1 MSLWS
6 TLPPDEQVLT
16 EPADEAERALAEEQ
30 DERADL
36 AAYRRARRR
45 ARTRRLA
52 TGALGL
58 VILAL
63 LWQLI
68 AVLINDPVFLPSVS
82 QTAAS
87 FAHYF
92 GQPYPAQGK
101 PLWYDALTS
110 LRRILIGFTAGTV
123 IGVALGAG
131 HVRQPGRPAR
141 DQPGHRGAQ
150 AAAPARLHPAVH
162 HLARHRRNAQGSPH
176 HDRRDP
182 DHGGHHGR
190 RARRGSR

>member
-6 TLPPDEQVLT
+6 TLSPEEQIVA
-16 EPADEAERALAEEQ
+16 ESGDEAERALTSEQ
-30 DERADL
+30 DERAAL

-52 TGALGL
+52 TGAFGL

-68 AVLINDPVFLPSVS
+68 AVLIHDPVFLPSVS

-87 FAHYF
+87 FAHYL
-92 GQPYPAQGK
+92 GRPYPAQGK

-131 HVRQPGRPAR
+131 MSASRVVRHAI
-141 DQPGHRGAQ
+141 
-150 AAAPARLHPAVH
+150 
-162 HLARHRRNAQGSPH
+162 
-176 HDRRDP
+176 DP
-182 DHGGHHGR
+182 V
-190 RARRGSR
+190 

>member
-16 EPADEAERALAEEQ
+16 EPASEVDLTLATDQ
-30 DERADL
+30 DEQADL
-36 AAYRRARRR
+36 AAYRGARRR

-58 VILAL
+58 VILAA

-68 AVLINDPVFLPSVS
+68 AMLINDPVFLPSVS

-131 HVRQPGRPAR
+131 HVR
-141 DQPGHRGAQ
+141 
-150 AAAPARLHPAVH
+150 
-162 HLARHRRNAQGSPH
+162 
-176 HDRRDP
+176 
-182 DHGGHHGR
+182 
-190 RARRGSR
+190 

>member
-1 MSLWS
+1 MALWS

-16 EPADEAERALAEEQ
+16 EPGGEVDLTLASDQ
-30 DERADL
+30 DERAEL

-45 ARTRRLA
+45 ARIRRLA

-58 VILAL
+58 VILAA

-68 AVLINDPVFLPSVS
+68 AMLINDPVFLPSVS

-110 LRRILIGFTAGTV
+110 CAG
-123 IGVALGAG
+123 
-131 HVRQPGRPAR
+131 
-141 DQPGHRGAQ
+141 
-150 AAAPARLHPAVH
+150 
-162 HLARHRRNAQGSPH
+162 S
-176 HDRRDP
+176 
-182 DHGGHHGR
+182 
-190 RARRGSR
+190 